1 MGAWRRIALVGL
13 ALGCGSQNGFAQA
26 IDARGPM
33 TSGKRS
39 ERLPVVVTASVGPD
53 GRVVPGSGSAGGP
66 VQRIGQELSDRAR
79 VGADSPCAEAPA
91 MTADE
96 ARRLVD
102 STARE
107 EQFEPA
113 LVMAIAKVESEFVST
128 SVSPKGAYGLMQ
140 LMPATAQVFG
150 VNICDPKDNVR
161 GGIAFLR
168 ELTAKYRNPVYVL
181 AAYNA
186 GEPAILKA
194 KGLPP
199 IGETVGYVAA
209 VLNNFY
215 EWPANPGRTEGLG
228 SGPGRPQRSMSAEAG
243 PSRPARRGTRDEAN
257 GWQGG
262 FVQNFD

>member
-1 MGAWRRIALVGL
+1 MSVWRRMALMSLAVGL
-13 ALGCGSQNGFAQA
+13 ASQDGFAQA
-26 IDARGPM
+26 VDARSPVGARKL
-33 TSGKRS
+33 T
-39 ERLPVVVTASVGPD
+39 ERMPAPLPVSVTASIGPN
-53 GRVVPGSGSAGGP
+53 GRVVPSAEAPSGP
-66 VQRIGQELSDRAR
+66 VQRIGQAPGARA
-79 VGADSPCAEAPA
+79 AESPCEDVPPLPA
-91 MTADE
+91 DQ
-96 ARRLVD
+96 ARLLVET
-102 STARE
+102 TARE
-107 EQFEPA
+107 ERFQPE
-113 LVMAIAKVESEFVST
+113 LVVAVAKAESSFVST

-140 LMPATAQVFG
+140 LMPATAQAFG

-168 ELTAKYRNPVYVL
+168 DLTAKYRNPVYVL

-209 VLNNFY
+209 VLNDVY
-215 EWPANPGRTEGLG
+215 QWPVGPDRDAGLGGPARQRRTEAADTDTAA
-228 SGPGRPQRSMSAEAG
+228 RR
-243 PSRPARRGTRDEAN
+243 PSRREAS